1 MAEARLL
8 QPALDASGKGLA
20 MASPGGDTHTS
31 GHWRERMS
39 KESFATSGAYALS
52 HRDPHTMQRLIQTAP
67 SATPYWSK
75 SRANTAWDLYQTGHN
90 PISGYTVRPRAH
102 SKKSQ
107 AAPFTSHRLTSVST
121 QVGLR

>member
-8 QPALDASGKGLA
+8 QQALDASGKGPA

-67 SATPYWSK
+67 PARRGAAAGGRREVALNSEQLVGVEHAPAL
-75 SRANTAWDLYQTGHN
+75 RGDTARHCTGKL
-90 PISGYTVRPRAH
+90 GE
-102 SKKSQ
+102 
-107 AAPFTSHRLTSVST
+107 
-121 QVGLR
+121 